1 VFESYPNDPIRLHV
15 FQGSHE
21 EQHSF
26 QIHGMRWRQFLG
38 DRTSPLRNQQTMGIS
53 EAFDFDVSPLPPD
66 DQTPSDSPYGPGDY
80 LWKSGPSD
88 DLWLGVW
95 GLIRVH
101 GQLQPELP
109 PLPGRDSEPIP
120 DSVLPEL
127 TRSNTRGFRVIAE
140 HRPLVYRE
148 NDLVDPFALVYRLVA
163 TRLPGSNNWVP
174 VADNAIVRPAPG
186 FKPACQWEVSGPSP
200 GTGSECVVPPGCVPN
215 RDPTPATATTPPPGA
230 EDAKRAQSR
239 YTAEPLI
246 LRCKP
251 GEWVEVELYND
262 LPTGLEPEP
271 FAPEV
276 PLERRERLVSRQV
289 SLHAD
294 LLLYDVR
301 SSDGANVERNPLQ
314 TVPEKLKKPGCALP
328 RKTYHWYAD
337 KALAVGPHEGVGAV
351 ALLQDMADFRNH
363 RHHGLVGALIVE
375 PTDATPTRP
384 GSGEEA
390 WYGSRATIDPPG
402 EAPFDEAVLI
412 LQDGLRLFLHG
423 NVSFPIPDEPGDAP
437 TEAPDPEDQGQKGFN
452 YRSEPV
458 GEPRWIHLPDPATP
472 VFDVPAGARV
482 LFRLVVGADKP
493 RNYSFTIHDHTWL
506 AWRPTGGAPQQTA
519 SVSALSTGSAE
530 TFELTAAER
539 EADYA
544 YRIGVYRWALPH
556 GLWGILRVHEWIGL
570 AEAPRPLTSRQSEHA
585 RTRAGRP
592 TLRLV
597 AFH

>member
-1 VFESYPNDPIRLHV
+1 VFEGYPNDPIRIHV

-38 DRTSPLRNQQTMGIS
+38 DRGSPLRNQQSLGIS
-53 EAFDFDVSPLPPD
+53 EAFDFDISPLPL
-66 DQTPSDSPYGPGDY
+66 QGTPKVKAAPADSPYGPGDY

-101 GQLQPELP
+101 GQLQPHLR
-109 PLPGRDSEPIP
+109 PLPNKVNKPINSA
-120 DSVLPEL
+120 SVLPQR
-127 TRSNTRGFRVIAE
+127 TSDNTRGFRVVAE
-140 HRPLVYRE
+140 HRPLVYRGE
-148 NDLVDPFALVYRLVA
+148 DDLADLVDPFALVYRLVG
-163 TRLPGSNNWVP
+163 TREPGSDGWTS
-174 VADNAIVRPAPG
+174 VADDAIVKPAPG
-186 FKPACQWEVSGPSP
+186 FEPVCHWNVSGPAP
-200 GTGSECVVPPGCVPN
+200 GTGSECVVAPGCVQE
-215 RDPTPATATTPPPGA
+215 DPTPATAATPPPGA

-246 LRCKP
+246 LRCRP

-262 LPTGLEPEP
+262 LPTDLKPEP

-276 PLERRERLVSRQV
+276 PLERRERLVSGQV

-301 SSDGANVERNPLQ
+301 FGDGANVGRNPLQ
-314 TVPEKLKKPGCALP
+314 TVPGKLKKPGCALP

-337 KALAVGPHEGVGAV
+337 EALAAPPHDGVGAV

-363 RHHGLVGALIVE
+363 RHHGLVGALVVE
-375 PTDATPTRP
+375 PTAANPTQP
-384 GSGEEA
+384 ESGNEA
-390 WYGSRATIDPPG
+390 WHGSRATVGLPSG
-402 EAPFDEAVLI
+402 GQFEEAVLI

-423 NVSFPIPDEPGDAP
+423 NVSFPVPDEPGDAP
-437 TEAPDPEDQGQKGFN
+437 GERPDPEDQGQKGLN

-506 AWRPTGGAPQQTA
+506 SWRPMGGALQRVG
-519 SVSALSTGSAE
+519 SVSALSTGSAD
-530 TFELTAAER
+530 TFELYAAKQA
-539 EADYA
+539 ADYA
-544 YRIGVYRWALPH
+544 YRTGVYRWALPH
-556 GLWGILRVHEWIGL
+556 GLWGILRVHREVSSSTV
-570 AEAPRPLTSRQSEHA
+570 ARVSPR
-585 RTRAGRP
+585 
-592 TLRLV
+592 
-597 AFH
+597 